1 MEIST
6 KNIVIADDDSEDVEL
21 FSQALT
27 EVSPGSTLSIA
38 ENGQLLMNL
47 LKVAAIPD
55 LIVLDLDMP
64 FKSGQQCLK
73 EIRSQEK
80 FNKVPVVVLSTSKR
94 VKEVERSVCKGLNYF
109 FMKPWSY
116 ADLKKLVNQICQ
128 GKFAEI
134 AF

>member
-1 MEIST
+1 MI
-6 KNIVIADDDSEDVEL
+6 EDVEL
-21 FSQALT
+21 FSKALS
-27 EVSPGSTLSIA
+27 EVFPAATLSIA
-38 ENGQLLMNL
+38 ENGQVLMNL

-55 LIVLDLDMP
+55 LIVLDLNMP

-73 EIRSQEK
+73 EIRSQK
-80 FNKVPVVVLSTSKR
+80 RFNKVPVVVLSTSKR
-94 VKEVERSVCKGLNYF
+94 VKEVERSVCKDLNYF

-116 ADLKKLVNQICQ
+116 PDLKKMVNQICQ